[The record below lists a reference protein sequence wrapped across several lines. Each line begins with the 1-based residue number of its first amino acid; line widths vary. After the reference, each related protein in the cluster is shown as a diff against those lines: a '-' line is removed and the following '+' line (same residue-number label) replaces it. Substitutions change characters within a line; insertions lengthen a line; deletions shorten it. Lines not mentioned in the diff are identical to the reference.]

1 MIQILKKS
9 SKNRLIRGVC
19 GGVAEFFS
27 ISSTIVRLIFFF
39 TSPTSIIVYLF
50 LAVTLENDNK
60 LY

>member
-1 MIQILKKS
+1 MQKLKKS
-9 SKNRLIRGVC
+9 SKDRVLRGVC
-19 GGVAEFFS
+19 GGVAEFFG

-39 TSPTSIIVYLF
+39 IGSISFIVYLF

>member
-1 MIQILKKS
+1 MQKLKKS
-9 SKNRLIRGVC
+9 SKDRLLRGVC
-19 GGVAEFFS
+19 GGIAEFFG

-39 TSPTSIIVYLF
+39 TSPASIIVYLF